1 MLKKMRWHFI
11 LAAMA
16 AVFIML
22 VVVLAGINVWNY
34 HNTASHA
41 DQRIQE
47 IYTFEAGNGT
57 DAAGEMGSTADASKN
72 SEIPPVNAA
81 NTSNPPTGQTES

>member
-11 LAAMA
+11 LAAML

-22 VVVLAGINVWNY
+22 VAVLAGINVCNY
-34 HNTASHA
+34 HTTAESA

-47 IYTFEAGNGT
+47 LFGLVRGQVPGMENL
-57 DAAGEMGSTADASKN
+57 EEQAS
-72 SEIPPVNAA
+72 
-81 NTSNPPTGQTES
+81 

>member
-11 LAAMA
+11 LAAML

-22 VVVLAGINVWNY
+22 VAVLAGINVWNY
-34 HNTASHA
+34 HTTAERA

-47 IYTFEAGNGT
+47 IYGFESG
-57 DAAGEMGSTADASKN
+57 
-72 SEIPPVNAA
+72 
-81 NTSNPPTGQTES
+81 

>member
-11 LAAMA
+11 LAAML

-22 VVVLAGINVWNY
+22 VAVLAGINVWNY
-34 HNTASHA
+34 HTTAERA

-47 IYTFEAGNGT
+47 IYGFESGKVPGM
-57 DAAGEMGSTADASKN
+57 EN
-72 SEIPPVNAA
+72 SEENASQPVPRIFSIARM
-81 NTSNPPTGQTES
+81 TTTRRLPIQLVFL